1 VASRIAL
8 PISDA
13 SARDRDSGSF
23 GPGWT
28 GYLHLDGILLS
39 ELALLSL
46 FGLVSLYGA
55 GHGHFTLVEKQLI
68 RVLLGFAVLV
78 AVAQVPP
85 VYYRLA
91 APWFYAASLLLL
103 TAVLVYGHTRLGA
116 QRWLDLGF
124 VRLEPTELMLLA
136 LPLMLTRHL
145 SAAPPPPDWKRIG
158 ASLIL
163 IGLPLALILKQ
174 PDLGSALLIG
184 LIGVFCL
191 FLSGIRWRYLV
202 IGLLLVA
209 ASTPVAWH
217 FMHQYQRERILIF
230 LNPER
235 DPLGAGYHIIQS
247 QIALGSG
254 GLFGRG
260 LLHGSQTQ
268 LDFLPESTTDFIF
281 AVIGEQFGL
290 LGAFALIF
298 LFLLLVQRTLWLATR
313 MDARFGRLWT
323 VTLAFIIFL
332 YLVVNVGMVSGL
344 LPVVGEPLPFISFGG
359 SSIVTLMAGF
369 GSIMNLSRE
378 PRLTHSR

>member
-1 VASRIAL
+1 MASRIAL
-8 PISDA
+8 PIPDSSHRIRDA
-13 SARDRDSGSF
+13 ENL

-28 GYLHLDGILLS
+28 AYLHLDGTLLV
-39 ELALLSL
+39 ELALLAL

-68 RVLLGFAVLV
+68 RVLLGFAVLIT
-78 AVAQVPP
+78 VAQVPP

-91 APWFYAASLLLL
+91 APWFYGASLLLL
-103 TAVLVYGHTRLGA
+103 AAVLVFGHTRLGA

-136 LPLMLTRHL
+136 LPLMLTRAL
-145 SAAPPPPDWKRIG
+145 AATSPPPDWKRIG
-158 ASLIL
+158 LSLVL
-163 IGLPLALILKQ
+163 TGLPLALILKQ

-184 LIGVFCL
+184 LIGIFCL
-191 FLSGIRWRYLV
+191 FLSGIRWRYLA
-202 IGLLLVA
+202 IGLLLIA
-209 ASTPVAWH
+209 ACAPIAWH
-217 FMHQYQRERILIF
+217 FMHQYQQERILIF

-260 LLHGSQTQ
+260 LLHGSQTR
-268 LDFLPESTTDFIF
+268 LDFLPESTTDFIS

-290 LGAFALIF
+290 LGALALIL
-298 LFLLLVQRTLWLATR
+298 LFLLLIQRTLWLALR
-313 MDARFGRLWT
+313 MDSRFGQMWT
-323 VTLAFIIFL
+323 TTLAFIIFL
-332 YLVVNVGMVSGL
+332 YLIVNVGMVSGL
-344 LPVVGEPLPFISFGG
+344 LPVVGEPLPFVSFGG

-369 GSIMNLSRE
+369 GSVMNLSRE
-378 PRLTHSR
+378 PRLLNAR

>member
-1 VASRIAL
+1 M
-8 PISDA
+8 
-13 SARDRDSGSF
+13 
-23 GPGWT
+23 
-28 GYLHLDGILLS
+28 
-39 ELALLSL
+39 SL
-46 FGLVSLYGA
+46 V
-55 GHGHFTLVEKQLI
+55 
-68 RVLLGFAVLV
+68 
-78 AVAQVPP
+78 
-85 VYYRLA
+85 
-91 APWFYAASLLLL
+91 
-103 TAVLVYGHTRLGA
+103 
-116 QRWLDLGF
+116 
-124 VRLEPTELMLLA
+124 
-136 LPLMLTRHL
+136 
-145 SAAPPPPDWKRIG
+145 
-158 ASLIL
+158 L

-202 IGLLLVA
+202 IGLLLIA
-209 ASTPVAWH
+209 ALAPIAWH

-260 LLHGSQTQ
+260 LLHGSQTR

-290 LGAFALIF
+290 LGALALIF
-298 LFLLLVQRTLWLATR
+298 LFLLLVQRTLWLAFR

-323 VTLAFIIFL
+323 TTLAFIIFL
-332 YLVVNVGMVSGL
+332 YLIVNVGMVSGL
-344 LPVVGEPLPFISFGG
+344 LPVVGEPLPFVSFGG

-378 PRLTHSR
+378 PRLSSTR